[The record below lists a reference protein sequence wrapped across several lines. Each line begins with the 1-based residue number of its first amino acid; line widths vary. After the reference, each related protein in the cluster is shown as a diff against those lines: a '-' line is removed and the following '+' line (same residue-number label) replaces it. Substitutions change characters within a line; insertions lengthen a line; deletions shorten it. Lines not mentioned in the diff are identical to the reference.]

1 MRNYIIIFFI
11 LLDLVIIINSKKLKT
26 LKNFRIFLNLLAFVE
41 FSFIFW
47 VFYSDNELVI
57 LNFIDSI
64 KNKFTNLFLNSH
76 KIIPS
81 ELKP

>member
-11 LLDLVIIINSKKLKT
+11 LLDLVIIINSKKLKP
-26 LKNFRIFLNLLAFVE
+26 LKNFRIFFNLLAFIE
-41 FSFIFW
+41 ISFIFW

-57 LNFIDSI
+57 LNFIDTI
-64 KNKFTNLFLNSH
+64 KDKFINFFLQSH

-81 ELKP
+81 ELKS